1 MKKNFISITKV
12 FAFAIAISAIFACN
26 NNKTNGGSA
35 IAASGSSVSTEG
47 IVYVYLDSLINGYD
61 LYNDEMTKL
70 MAKQNK
76 YEQDLQSKGKSL
88 ERRAME
94 LQQNYDKRLI
104 TPTRAQEIQQQLAAE
119 QQKLMQTQDQQ
130 SMELADDQ
138 AQIMSRVRD
147 SVTNYINVFNADK
160 RYKMIIATQGYS
172 SILYADPSLDITK
185 DILNGINDR
194 YRGNAPASTAT
205 AADTTKAK

>member
-1 MKKNFISITKV
+1 MKKNFISITKA

-26 NNKTNGGSA
+26 SKNNGGNTVAVSG
-35 IAASGSSVSTEG
+35 GSSVSTDG

-94 LQQNYDKRLI
+94 LQQNYEKRLI
-104 TPTRAQEIQQQLAAE
+104 TPTRAQEIQQQLATE
-119 QQKLMQTQDQQ
+119 QQKLMQTQEQQ

-147 SVTNYINVFNADK
+147 SVTNFVNMYSTDK

-172 SILYADPSLDITK
+172 TVLYADPSLDITK
-185 DILNGINDR
+185 AILNGLNDR
-194 YRGNAPASTAT
+194 YRGNSSPATPA

>member
-1 MKKNFISITKV
+1 MKKSFISITKA

-26 NNKTNGGSA
+26 SNNKGGNTGAANG
-35 IAASGSSVSTEG
+35 GSSVSVDG
-47 IVYVYLDSLINGYD
+47 IVYVHLDSLINGYD

-76 YEQDLQSKGKSL
+76 YEQDLQSKGKAL

-94 LQQNYDKRLI
+94 LQQNYEKRLI
-104 TPTRAQEIQQQLAAE
+104 TPTRAQEIQQQLATE
-119 QQKLMQTQDQQ
+119 QQKLMQTQEQQ

-147 SVTNYINVFNADK
+147 SVTNYVNIYNADK

-172 SILYADPSLDITK
+172 TVLYADPSLDITQA
-185 DILNGINDR
+185 ILNGLNDR
-194 YRGNAPASTAT
+194 YRGNASSAAPA